1 MVPTVLDA
9 LAIERPTA
17 IRGVTQSPIEGVS
30 FAHTFNEANAPTKH
44 HTQYFEMFA
53 HRSIYNDG
61 WRAVCPFPGT
71 SFAEAGVSFGQL
83 ELTEDKLR
91 EIDANGWELY
101 NVADDPAETN
111 NLASTNRAKL
121 IEMIALW
128 YVEAGKYNV
137 LPLDSRGTARF
148 ADERPQLS
156 KDRKTY
162 VYYPGTQTVPEIA
175 VKVLNRAHSL
185 TAEVEVPKGG
195 AQGVLVCHG
204 SNAGGYSLFVKDNKL
219 QYVHNYVGAR
229 EFHVESGETVPE
241 GKATLRYEFE
251 PTGKPDIAHGKGT
264 PGRARLFINGKQV
277 GQADFPVTVPL
288 LLGLGGGLTVGR
300 NPGSSVSKLYGPP
313 FDFTGTIFKVTADVS
328 GQSLLDPDTERDA
341 AAQRALMR
349 Q

>member
-1 MVPTVLDA
+1 MRTAGNSTTSLT
-9 LAIERPTA
+9 IRRRPT
-17 IRGVTQSPIEGVS
+17 TSP
-30 FAHTFNEANAPTKH
+30 A
-44 HTQYFEMFA
+44 
-53 HRSIYNDG
+53 R
-61 WRAVCPFPGT
+61 
-71 SFAEAGVSFGQL
+71 
-83 ELTEDKLR
+83 
-91 EIDANGWELY
+91 
-101 NVADDPAETN
+101 
-111 NLASTNRAKL
+111 NRAKL

-156 KDRKTY
+156 KDRTDLRLLSGHADGSGERRRQ
-162 VYYPGTQTVPEIA
+162 GTQS
-175 VKVLNRAHSL
+175 RAQPDRRSRGS
-185 TAEVEVPKGG
+185 EGG

-219 QYVHNYVGAR
+219 HYVHNYVGAQ

-264 PGRARLFINGKQV
+264 PGRARLFVNGKQV

-300 NPGSSVSKLYGPP
+300 NPGLVGIEALRTALRLHRNDLQGDRGCVGTKSSGP
-313 FDFTGTIFKVTADVS
+313 GCRAGCGS
-328 GQSLLDPDTERDA
+328 AACADA
-341 AAQRALMR
+341 AVKPQGRVRPSAVHGRDVR
-349 Q
+349 S